1 MRVLVV
7 GGGGREHALVWR
19 LRQGRALERLWC
31 APGNAGIAA
40 MAECVP
46 IAPDDV
52 AGLVRF
58 AREQQVD
65 MTVVGPE
72 LPLTLGL
79 VDRLADAGLRAFGP
93 SAAAARLEGSKAF
106 TKEILAREKVPT
118 AAFGTF
124 TDSDAALRWVDE
136 VGPPLVVK
144 ADGLASGKGVFICPT
159 VEEARAAIDDV
170 MRRRVF
176 GHAGGRVV
184 VEEFLEGEELSFMAL
199 SDGTTVLP
207 LASSQDH
214 KRAFDD
220 DQGPNTGGMG
230 AYSPAPVLTPALE
243 ARVMREVMEPVV
255 RAMAR
260 AGTPYKGVLYA
271 GLMVKDGEAK
281 VLEFNVRFGD
291 PEAQV
296 VLARLRSDLLT
307 VMERTCAGELAGMT
321 LDWDPR
327 PAVCVVLVAEGYPG
341 TVEKGRPI
349 EGLDALAAWRDG
361 VVFHAG
367 TRAGAGGH
375 PCTDGGRVLGV
386 TALGKT
392 IDAAVAHAYEA
403 AGRIHW
409 QGMRYRRDIGRR
421 ALGGRNGRT

>member
-1 MRVLVV
+1 
-7 GGGGREHALVWR
+7 
-19 LRQGRALERLWC
+19 
-31 APGNAGIAA
+31 
-40 MAECVP
+40 
-46 IAPDDV
+46 
-52 AGLVRF
+52 
-58 AREQQVD
+58 
-65 MTVVGPE
+65 
-72 LPLTLGL
+72 
-79 VDRLADAGLRAFGP
+79 
-93 SAAAARLEGSKAF
+93 
-106 TKEILAREKVPT
+106 
-118 AAFGTF
+118 
-124 TDSDAALRWVDE
+124 
-136 VGPPLVVK
+136 
-144 ADGLASGKGVFICPT
+144 
-159 VEEARAAIDDV
+159 
-170 MRRRVF
+170 
-176 GHAGGRVV
+176 
-184 VEEFLEGEELSFMAL
+184 
-199 SDGTTVLP
+199 
-207 LASSQDH
+207 
-214 KRAFDD
+214 
-220 DQGPNTGGMG
+220 MG

-296 VLARLRSDLLT
+296 VLARLQSDLLT